1 MTMLVML
8 GVLFMLITR
17 ASDVRTWKWLAGET
31 DTEVWTRAGQVAQVD
46 GATKDEPPAPAPSNS
61 EPAQSDGESAKE
73 PAADDLQFKDPDLP
87 DNSASPSKP
96 IVDDGSQNQPSAP
109 DKTTQQ
115 PDESDQPDQIQP
127 ASPDGSATAPASKPT
142 GPTDLD
148 PEERQAAEEHYQVL
162 SDRTLE
168 LQPEEMPIYW
178 RQFFWT
184 QNQTFEQMEK
194 RANRKVVLNQ
204 FMQRPAEQR
213 GKLVRLDMYVKRVLE
228 YDAPANSAG
237 IEKIYEIWG
246 RTNESGAWLYCIVTS
261 ELPPQMPIGPSVNEK
276 ATVVG
281 YFLKL
286 QGYHAAGAGPKDK
299 ALAAPL
305 LVGRVQWKPSAKP
318 EIKTDAEFFGWWWWL
333 IIAAAALIGLRLILP
348 LFFAR
353 RSEPIVSSLRREFD
367 KPDEAKVGDWL
378 AQAQAGDLPPG
389 HGPHNRQ

>member
-1 MTMLVML
+1 MTMIVML

-31 DTEVWTRAGQVAQVD
+31 DTEIWNRAGQVAQVD
-46 GATKDEPPAPAPSNS
+46 PSAKDESAQAPSAV
-61 EPAQSDGESAKE
+61 EPPKRDDPKVKE
-73 PAADDLQFKDPDLP
+73 PLADDLQFKDPDLP
-87 DNSASPSKP
+87 NAAPTP
-96 IVDDGSQNQPSAP
+96 REPAIDDGSQNKPSAP
-109 DKTTQQ
+109 DKTTLS
-115 PDESDQPDQIQP
+115 PDESKQPDQNQP
-127 ASPDGSATAPASKPT
+127 TSKDDPAAEDTATKPT

-148 PEERQAAEEHYQVL
+148 PEELLAAQEHYQVL

-204 FMQRPAEQR
+204 FMQRPSEQR

-228 YDAPANSAG
+228 YDAPVNSAG

-246 RTNESGAWLYCIVTS
+246 RTNESGAWLYCVVTA

-305 LVGRVQWKPSAKP
+305 LVGRVQWKPSTKP

-333 IIAAAALIGLRLILP
+333 IIAAAALIGLRLVLP
-348 LFFAR
+348 LFFTR
-353 RSEPIVSSLRREFD
+353 RSEPIVSPVRREFD
-367 KPDEAKVGDWL
+367 RPDEAKVGDWL
-378 AQAQAGDLPPG
+378 AQAKAGDVPPAD
-389 HGPHNRQ
+389 PRR